1 MKRKLAIMLTATM
14 VAASFSGCGNN
25 SDQTQETSASEETI
39 NEETAEN
46 AENTT
51 STEDN
56 TIVIGNTSVISTV
69 DPVHNGS
76 NAWSLTADGISE
88 TIYEQDAEGNLVSR
102 FVDTIEQ
109 KDDLTWEMTLKDG
122 VKFSD
127 GSDVDAQALCDSM
140 NSIMENNEMASTSA
154 GMITFTVLDDKTV
167 QLVSERET
175 TVMPSVLC
183 EYSMIVCKDTGDGN
197 LVFTGPYTI
206 ESMDPGVELDLVPN
220 AYYDDRASQRSNVI
234 IKAFGDAATMQQAFE
249 SGEIDMAFTV
259 TPETAGILEGEG
271 YTVKDFDAGYQYFA
285 VVNSKENATLSDLK
299 LREAINVAINR
310 EDMVTALKGGRVAN
324 GFFAQYYS
332 FAGDVTEIYDPEQ
345 AKSLLAE
352 AGYTDTDGDGF
363 VDKDGQKLILKLVT
377 YPSRPDLSVLMQ
389 LVVSE
394 LNEIGV
400 DTTTEMTDSISNY
413 VKTEDFDL
421 AFWAQHTCPTGE
433 PTYSLSQFFRTGAA
447 YNNNEYSNEKVDA
460 LLDEMGTLP
469 AGSEKDDLAKQ
480 VQQIVSEDLPVIYLV
495 DPQWHMAVSDKLAD
509 YTPYN
514 GDYYVV
520 NAELGL

>member
-1 MKRKLAIMLTATM
+1 MKKNLAIMLTAAM
-14 VAASFSGCGNN
+14 AISALSGCGNAKTEETTAAEVKET
-25 SDQTQETSASEETI
+25 QTTETKGSEASE
-39 NEETAEN
+39 
-46 AENTT
+46 
-51 STEDN
+51 DH

-88 TIYEQDAEGNLVSR
+88 TIYAQDKNGNLVSR
-102 FVDTIEQ
+102 FVESIEQ
-109 KDDLTWEMTLKDG
+109 KDELTWEMVLKDG

-127 GSDVDAQALCDSM
+127 GSAVDAQALCDSM
-140 NSIMENNEMASTSA
+140 NNIMANNEMASTSA
-154 GMITFTVLDDKTV
+154 GVITFTPIDEKTV
-167 QLVSERET
+167 QLVTERET

-183 EYSMIVCKDTGDGN
+183 EYSMIVCKEAEDGSY
-197 LVFTGPYTI
+197 VFTGPYVLDNLNP
-206 ESMDPGVELDLVPN
+206 SVELNLVPN
-220 AYYDDRASQRSNVI
+220 AYYDDRAAERKDVT

-271 YTVKDFDAGYQYFA
+271 YTTKTFDAGYQYFA
-285 VVNSKENATLSDLK
+285 VVNRKEDATLADEN
-299 LREAINVAINR
+299 LRQAVNVAINR

-332 FAGDVTEIYDPEQ
+332 FAGEVEETYDPDQ
-345 AKSLLAE
+345 AKELLAE

-363 VDKDGQKLILKLVT
+363 VDKDGEKLTLKLVT

-400 DTTTEMTDSISNY
+400 ATTTEMTDSIGNY

-421 AFWAQHTCPTGE
+421 AFWAQHTAPTGE

-447 YNNNEYSNEKVDA
+447 YNNNAYSNEKVDA

-469 AGSEKDDLAKQ
+469 AGEKKDELAKQ

-495 DPQWHMAVSDKLAD
+495 DPQWHIAVSEELSD
-509 YTPYN
+509 YEPYN